1 MKNLLLLTIMALLCG
16 CSPLKHVKRS
26 EKIDSVVVD
35 KSAYQQHIESSYR
48 GEGVLTQT
56 VVEFY
61 HPKEFGVIATDDKPQ
76 IPAEA
81 PQPTTS
87 PQQPVKR
94 IITTKIEAKAEVQ
107 QIKDSTVQNNI
118 EVAVN
123 RESAEKMV
131 EKPPAVVSWIKWAA
145 IALGVIIL
153 IIIVIKLF

>member
-1 MKNLLLLTIMALLCG
+1 MRWLLFLAVMITA
-16 CSPLKHVKRS
+16 CSPLKRMQRS

-35 KSAYQQHIESSYR
+35 KSASQQHTESTYR

-61 HPKEFGVIATDDKPQ
+61 HPMEVEVPIDKS
-76 IPAEA
+76 II
-81 PQPTTS
+81 PTTTNS
-87 PQQPVKR
+87 PKQPVKR
-94 IITTKIEAKAEVQ
+94 IITTKIETKAEAQ

-123 RESAEKMV
+123 REYAEKMV